1 MYIKKLV
8 RTILFF
14 ALCPAWAGEQVVS
27 FAEFSKS
34 NLQGWEPHEFDGKTR
49 YQIVSL
55 DNRTVLMASSEA
67 AASGLVKKQRVDLNK
82 TPFLNWSWRVEN
94 TLSPIN
100 EKSKKG
106 DDYPAR
112 LYIIV
117 SGGLFFWKTKALN
130 YVWASEQKT
139 GSVWPNAYTSNAQ
152 MLAVESGGDRAGKWV
167 HEKRNVKADLKKL
180 FGEDIQYI
188 DALALMSD
196 TDNSKKT
203 AISYYGDIFFS
214 TE

>member
-130 YVWASEQKT
+130 YVWASEQKA

>member
-1 MYIKKLV
+1 
-8 RTILFF
+8 
-14 ALCPAWAGEQVVS
+14 
-27 FAEFSKS
+27 
-34 NLQGWEPHEFDGKTR
+34 
-49 YQIVSL
+49 
-55 DNRTVLMASSEA
+55 MASSEA